1 MATSRWIVLLI
12 LSVPALAGEKDSF
25 TLFNPTPARSM
36 RELSTDRPDTTES
49 PYTVDAGHFQ
59 IEMSFVDF
67 AYDDDSGRT
76 DTLTVLPINLKA
88 GLLNN
93 VDIQFVFDP
102 YINQRSK
109 SGGRSQRSDGF
120 GDTTVRLKVNL
131 WGNDEGPTALALMP
145 YIKFPTASDDLGNDD
160 VEGGLIIPFAM
171 ELPAGFSLGAMLEF
185 DIVRDAE
192 DRGYGLGILH
202 TVTLGHELFMGLSG
216 YVEYAG
222 NAFVDAG
229 STYQAVVGGGLT
241 YPIGENIQLDGGINF
256 GISES
261 ADDYNVFVGM
271 SFRI

>member
-1 MATSRWIVLLI
+1 MANCRWVALFI
-12 LSVPALAGEKDSF
+12 LSAPALAGEKDSF
-25 TLFNPTPARSM
+25 TLFNPTPNRLM
-36 RELSTDRPDTTES
+36 REMSTDRPDTTES
-49 PYTVDAGHFQ
+49 AYSVDAGHFQ
-59 IEMSFVDF
+59 VEMSFLDF
-67 AYDDDSGRT
+67 AYDDEGGRT
-76 DTLTVLPINLKA
+76 DTLTVLPISLKA

-102 YINQRSK
+102 YINQRIK
-109 SGGRSQRSDGF
+109 TGGRSQRVDGF
-120 GDTTVRLKVNL
+120 GDMTVRLKVNL
-131 WGNDEGPTALALMP
+131 WGNDEGATALALMP

-185 DIVRDAE
+185 DIIRDAAN
-192 DRGYGLGILH
+192 RGYGLGILH
-202 TVTLGHELFMGLSG
+202 TVTLGHELFLGLSG
-216 YVEYAG
+216 YVEYVG

-241 YPIGENIQLDGGINF
+241 FPVGENIQLDGGINF

-261 ADDYNVFVGM
+261 ADDYNVFAGM